1 MNFYIFYSS
10 YYHWENAIEACSE
23 EDARTKLTTIEWLQ
37 GLHDPAAPWEL
48 VQICE
53 TRPDWSKTKRLNPRS
68 TVPPVQ

>member
-23 EDARTKLTTIEWLQ
+23 EDARSKLTTIEWLQ
-37 GLHDPAAPWEL
+37 GLNDPAAPWEL

-53 TRPDWSKTKRLNPRS
+53 TRPD
-68 TVPPVQ
+68 